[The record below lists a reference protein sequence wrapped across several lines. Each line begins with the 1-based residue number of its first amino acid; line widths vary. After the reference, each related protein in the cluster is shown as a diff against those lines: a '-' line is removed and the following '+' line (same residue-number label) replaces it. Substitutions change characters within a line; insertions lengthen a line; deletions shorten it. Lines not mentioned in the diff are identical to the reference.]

1 MDTVT
6 QVDLSQLP
14 EEDGLEI
21 EQRQAKVDCEPLEIA
36 VLTSGKLLIM
46 PESVYAD
53 FPGVKGFA
61 VTREGERIVLT
72 PLKPAKVTLEDIQQ
86 RIADLGITE
95 QDVADAVQWA
105 RGRR

>member
-14 EEDGLEI
+14 EENDSEI

-46 PESVYAD
+46 P
-53 FPGVKGFA
+53 
-61 VTREGERIVLT
+61 
-72 PLKPAKVTLEDIQQ
+72 
-86 RIADLGITE
+86 
-95 QDVADAVQWA
+95 
-105 RGRR
+105 